1 MESKTIDQFLK
12 YGAPSKSTEM
22 SYRSHLKEYF
32 RILKVKDSDK
42 YFDNERDYKTDVKD
56 FALAIRDRPGNT
68 QKSKLSCIR
77 KFLSE
82 YDIEFPSKFWNRVK
96 MENHLKGNRTIVE
109 EKIPNN
115 SQLKQILQFG
125 GIKERAL
132 FLLNATSGTRIDE
145 VLSLTFNDID
155 MENRMI
161 RIRAEVAK
169 SRYKRI
175 TFFTEEAKEALEAWL
190 ELRPKYLRNSY
201 VKSKFVRESF
211 EKQGY
216 KFNRVESGNGWTW
229 EVSKDDKPITT
240 EQLVEKEN
248 RIFPFRYHTA
258 LDMWKRLLEEAGS
271 PFNEKD
277 ENPKLKYP
285 RYKFHIHT
293 LKKFWFR
300 CLENTE
306 ANRNHID
313 SMGAHE
319 SELNNTYAKFAPE
332 TLKETYEKYSNSLS
346 IFSDMDKFDE
356 LYKPKLAEQDTAIS
370 SLTRTNK
377 EYKDLIQQL
386 KEQNERLDRVSQ
398 HQFDRIRMLEYR
410 IEDMSYYRAVEQDQ
424 DTILKKEEKEY
435 LKKFPTVKER
445 ERDWQRLYNLMK
457 ADKNMTAEEKSRY
470 WFLNDRIYWR
480 LRSKEDTKK
489 HWIDELIAPKG
500 M

>member
-1 MESKTIDQFLK
+1 MESKAIDRFLK

-22 SYRSHLKEYF
+22 TYRSHLKEYF
-32 RILKVKDSDK
+32 KVLKVKDPDK
-42 YFDNERDYKTDVKD
+42 YFDNGRDYKTDVKD
-56 FALAIRDRPGNT
+56 FALAIRDRPPNT

-82 YDIEFPSKFWNRVK
+82 FDIEFPNKFWNRIK

-161 RIRAEVAK
+161 RIREEVTK

-201 VKSKFVRESF
+201 AKSKFVRESF
-211 EKQGY
+211 EKHGY
-216 KFNRVESGNGWTW
+216 KFNITKNRTW
-229 EVSKDDKPITT
+229 KVSKDGKPITT
-240 EQLVEKEN
+240 EQLIEKEN
-248 RIFPFRYHTA
+248 RIFPFGYHTA
-258 LDMWKRLLEEAGS
+258 LNIWRRLLAEAGS

-277 ENPKLKYP
+277 ENPKLKFP

-300 CLENTE
+300 CLENTG

-313 SMGAHE
+313 SIGAHE
-319 SELNNTYAKFAPE
+319 SELNGIYAKFAPE
-332 TLKETYEKYSNSLS
+332 TLKETYDQYSNSLS
-346 IFSDMDKFDE
+346 IFSDMDKFDKM
-356 LYKPKLAEQDTAIS
+356 YKPKIAEQDTAIS
-370 SLTRTNK
+370 SLTRKNK
-377 EYKDLIQQL
+377 EYEDLIQQL
-386 KEQNERLDRVSQ
+386 KIQNERIESVSN

-410 IEDMSYYRAVEQDQ
+410 IEDMSYQRTLDQDQ
-424 DTILKKEEKEY
+424 NATEEMKEKEY
-435 LKKFPTVKER
+435 LKKFPTAKER
-445 ERDWQRLYNLMK
+445 LREWDRLYDLMK
-457 ADKNMTAEEKSRY
+457 TDKSMTAEEKTRY
-470 WFLNDRIYWR
+470 WFLNNRIYWR
-480 LRSKEDTKK
+480 LKNKDGAKK
-489 HWIDELIAPKG
+489 HWTDELIT
-500 M
+500 